1 MAIKKTELYSSLW
14 SACDALRGGMDA
26 GQYKDYVLVML
37 FWRYV
42 SDKAKSDPRSL
53 IEVPN
58 GCGFDDLV
66 ALKGQSN
73 IHEQMDKAIGA
84 LARAND
90 LQNVID
96 VVSFQDE
103 EKLGRGKEMVDRLS
117 DLISIFQNP
126 ALDFTK
132 NKASGDDLLGDA
144 YEYLMMN
151 FATES
156 GKSKG
161 QFYTPAEVSRV
172 LAEVLEVNSE
182 KEGQSIYDPTCGSGS
197 LLLKVS
203 DVIHKS
209 VSLFGQEKDSSTAA
223 LAKMNMILH
232 GSPTA
237 EIARGQ
243 STLSDPQFK
252 DERGGLKTFDYVV
265 ANPPFS
271 YDKWTYGFHP
281 EEDIF
286 RRFDGF
292 GIPPLKN
299 GDYAFLL
306 HIVGSLKPNGKA
318 AVILPHGVLFRGNAE
333 GEIRKNLIKRG
344 LIKAIIGLP
353 ANLFY
358 GTGIPAC
365 VIVIDKEGAKSR
377 EGVFVINAVNGYTKD
392 GAKNRLRE
400 RDIRQIVDVF
410 HERKE
415 IPRYSRKVSI
425 EEITSDK
432 NSHNLNIP
440 RYIDSQEPEDIHDV
454 EAHLKGGIPVR
465 DIEALT
471 EYWKAFPKLKNALF
485 GDLCPGY
492 LQLLVPKKD
501 LRRVIME
508 HPDVF
513 AFSSLLESALEKWK
527 NSVREELLSLD
538 IGCNPSQVWSS
549 ISERLIGSF
558 RDVPLVDGYSMYQY
572 LTDYWQ
578 STMQDDIYY
587 IAEEGWK
594 TIPYRIQETKKG
606 KSIDKGWA
614 CDLVPKELVVSQFF
628 KTESDSLQDLEAKLA
643 ELEEEIAGVEDE
655 QNQEGGVFFSL
666 DKVNKAAATR
676 LLKELKGLS
685 ETETEIRLVNDYL
698 NLVGLQASLKT
709 QIKDVTAEVDRL
721 ALLQYKKLDC
731 EKIKEIVV
739 EAKWFSKLGGD
750 SNAESSIL
758 IVKFT
763 GSLNTIVDRYET
775 TLFDIQDRL
784 IQLTSKVNEHLN
796 TMGLG

>member
-1 MAIKKTELYSSLW
+1 
-14 SACDALRGGMDA
+14 MDA

-53 IEVPN
+53 IEVPD
-58 GCGFDDLV
+58 GCGFDYLV

-306 HIVGSLKPNGKA
+306 HIVSSLKPNGKA

-333 GEIRKNLIKRG
+333 GEIRKNLIQRG

-365 VIVIDKEGAKSR
+365 VIVIDKEGANSR
-377 EGVFVINAVNGYTKD
+377 EEVFFVNAASGYAKD

-400 RDIRQIVDVF
+400 RDIRRIVDVF
-410 HERKE
+410 KDRQE
-415 IPRYSRKVSI
+415 IPGFSKCVSLR
-425 EEITSDK
+425 EISNEK
-432 NSHNLNIP
+432 NAYNLNIP
-440 RYIDSQEPEDIHDV
+440 RYIDSQEQQDIQDI
-454 EAHLKGGIPVR
+454 EAHLKGGIPLR
-465 DIEALT
+465 EIEGLDN
-471 EYWKAFPKLKNALF
+471 YWQAFPTLKDDLF
-485 GDLCPGY
+485 ENLRPGY
-492 LQLLVPKKD
+492 LKTKVSNAELRQFILEHSDLSAFRLQLKSAIESWEKFALQHLMSFEVGASPREMLVN
-501 LRRVIME
+501 L
-508 HPDVF
+508 
-513 AFSSLLESALEKWK
+513 S
-527 NSVREELLSLD
+527 EELKSRF
-538 IGCNPSQVWSS
+538 
-549 ISERLIGSF
+549 SE
-558 RDVPLVDGYSMYQY
+558 VPLIDGYAMFQH
-572 LTDYWQ
+572 LMDYWN
-578 STMQDDIYY
+578 STLQDDLY
-587 IAEEGWK
+587 IITQDGWK
-594 TIPYRIQETKKG
+594 AIPYRIQETKKG
-606 KSIDKGWA
+606 KSVDKGWA
-614 CDLVPKELVVSQFF
+614 CDLVPKSLIVERYF
-628 KTESDSLQDLEAKLA
+628 KTQSDELAGLELELESLEA
-643 ELEEEIAGVEDE
+643 EIEGFTEE
-655 QNQEGGVFFSL
+655 QNQEGGVFFTTE
-666 DKVNKAAATR
+666 KVNKASANK
-676 LLKELKGLS
+676 LLKELKGLPNA
-685 ETETEIRLVNDYL
+685 EAEVRLVNDYL
-698 NLVGLQASLKT
+698 KMVTKQAEIKSKIKSAAASLD
-709 QIKDVTAEVDRL
+709 QL
-721 ALLQYKKLDC
+721 ALKRYGGLS
-731 EKIKEIVV
+731 
-739 EAKWFSKLGGD
+739 EADVKDLVIRDKWFRALEITLEKEFQGLLSVLGGR
-750 SNAESSIL
+750 
-758 IVKFT
+758 VK
-763 GSLNTIVDRYET
+763 E
-775 TLFDIQDRL
+775 
-784 IQLTSKVNEHLN
+784 VNERYDETLIEIKLQVQSLELAIEKHLKHFL
-796 TMGLG
+796 T

>member
-26 GQYKDYVLVML
+26 SQYKDYVLVML

-53 IEVPN
+53 IEVPA

-172 LAEVLEVNSE
+172 LAEVLEVNPE

-306 HIVGSLKPNGKA
+306 HIVASLKPNGKA

-333 GEIRKNLIKRG
+333 GEIRKNLIQRG
-344 LIKAIIGLP
+344 LIKAVIGLP

-365 VIVIDKEGAKSR
+365 VIVIDKEGANSR
-377 EGVFVINAVNGYTKD
+377 EEVFFVNAASGYAKD

-400 RDIRQIVDVF
+400 RDIRKIVDVF
-410 HERKE
+410 KDRQQ
-415 IPRYSRKVSI
+415 IPGFSKAVPV
-425 EEITSDK
+425 EEISNEK
-432 NSHNLNIP
+432 NSFNLNIP
-440 RYIDSQEPEDIHDV
+440 RYIDSSEQQDIQDI
-454 EAHLKGGIPVR
+454 EAHLKGGIPLR
-465 DIEALT
+465 DIEGLNH
-471 EYWKAFPKLKNALF
+471 YWQAFPTLKDDLF
-485 GDLCPGY
+485 ENLRPGY
-492 LQLLVPKKD
+492 LQTKVPNSELRKFILKHSD
-501 LRRVIME
+501 LS
-508 HPDVF
+508 
-513 AFSSLLESALEKWK
+513 AFRLQLKSALESWEKFALEQLM
-527 NSVREELLSLD
+527 SFEVGASPRELLVAL
-538 IGCNPSQVWSS
+538 
-549 ISERLIGSF
+549 SEKLKSGFSG
-558 RDVPLVDGYSMYQY
+558 VPLIDGYAMFQH
-572 LTDYWQ
+572 LMDYWN
-578 STMQDDIYY
+578 STLQDDLY
-587 IAEEGWK
+587 IITQDGWNA
-594 TIPYRIQETKKG
+594 IPYRIQETKKG
-606 KSIDKGWA
+606 KSVDKGWA
-614 CDLVPKELVVSQFF
+614 CDLIPKSLIVERYF
-628 KTESDSLQDLEAKLA
+628 KTQSDELASLEIELESLEA
-643 ELEEEIAGVEDE
+643 EIEGFTEE
-655 QNQEGGVFFSL
+655 QNQEGGVFFTTE
-666 DKVNKAAATR
+666 KVNKASANK
-676 LLKELKGLS
+676 LLKELKGLP
-685 ETETEIRLVNDYL
+685 ETESEVALLNDYL
-698 NLVGLQASLKT
+698 KMVIKQAELKSKIKSAAASLDLMALRKYGDLSVADVKVLAIRDKWFKAIESAIEMEINGLQSVLFER
-709 QIKDVTAEVDRL
+709 IKIVSERYDNKLSDI
-721 ALLQYKKLDC
+721 LL
-731 EKIKEIVV
+731 KIKSLEH
-739 EAKWFSKLGGD
+739 EFEKH
-750 SNAESSIL
+750 L
-758 IVKFT
+758 IHFLK
-763 GSLNTIVDRYET
+763 
-775 TLFDIQDRL
+775 
-784 IQLTSKVNEHLN
+784 
-796 TMGLG
+796 

>member
-1 MAIKKTELYSSLW
+1 
-14 SACDALRGGMDA
+14 MDA
-26 GQYKDYVLVML
+26 SQYKDYVLVML

-53 IEVPN
+53 IEVPT

-73 IHEQMDKAIGA
+73 IHEQMDKAIGS

-132 NKASGDDLLGDA
+132 NKANGDDLLGDA

-172 LAEVLEVNSE
+172 LAEVLEVNPE

-252 DERGGLKTFDYVV
+252 DERGGLKTFDYIV

-306 HIVGSLKPNGKA
+306 HIVASLKPNGKA

-333 GEIRKNLIKRG
+333 GEIRKNLIQRG

-365 VIVIDKEGAKSR
+365 VIVIDKEGANSR
-377 EGVFVINAVNGYTKD
+377 EEVFFVNAASGYAKD

-400 RDIRQIVDVF
+400 RDIRKIVDVF
-410 HERKE
+410 KDRQQ
-415 IPRYSRKVSI
+415 IPGFSKAVPI
-425 EEITSDK
+425 EEISNEK
-432 NSHNLNIP
+432 NSFNLNIP
-440 RYIDSQEPEDIHDV
+440 RYIDSQEQQDIQDI
-454 EAHLKGGIPVR
+454 EAHLKGGIPLR
-465 DIEALT
+465 DIERLND
-471 EYWKAFPKLKNALF
+471 YWLAFPTLKADLFEELRPGYFQSKVSNLELRLFILGHSDLVAFRSLLKNALKSWENF
-485 GDLCPGY
+485 AEQHMMSFEVGASPREM
-492 LQLLVPKKD
+492 LV
-501 LRRVIME
+501 
-508 HPDVF
+508 
-513 AFSSLLESALEKWK
+513 AL
-527 NSVREELLSLD
+527 SDELKSRFN
-538 IGCNPSQVWSS
+538 G
-549 ISERLIGSF
+549 
-558 RDVPLVDGYSMYQY
+558 VPLIDGYAMFQH
-572 LTDYWQ
+572 LMNYWN
-578 STMQDDIYY
+578 STLQDDLY
-587 IAEEGWK
+587 IITQDGWK
-594 TIPYRIQETKKG
+594 AIPYRIQEIKKG
-606 KSIDKGWA
+606 KSVDKGWA
-614 CDLVPKELVVSQFF
+614 CDLVPKSLIVERYF
-628 KTESDSLQDLEAKLA
+628 KTQSDELA
-643 ELEEEIAGVEDE
+643 GLELELESLETEIEGFTEE
-655 QNQEGGVFFSL
+655 QNQEGGVFFTTE
-666 DKVNKAAATR
+666 KVNKASANK
-676 LLKELKGLS
+676 LLKELKGLPN
-685 ETETEIRLVNDYL
+685 TEVEVALVNDYL
-698 NLVGLQASLKT
+698 KMVIKQAELKSKIKGAAASLDLMSLKKYGDLT
-709 QIKDVTAEVDRL
+709 EEDVKHLVVSGKWFHAIGSSVELEIQGLLL
-721 ALLQYKKLDC
+721 ALIERVKVVSERYDNTLYEIAIEVRNLELKVEKLL
-731 EKIKEIVV
+731 K
-739 EAKWFSKLGGD
+739 
-750 SNAESSIL
+750 
-758 IVKFT
+758 
-763 GSLNTIVDRYET
+763 TIAV
-775 TLFDIQDRL
+775 
-784 IQLTSKVNEHLN
+784 
-796 TMGLG
+796 

>member
-1 MAIKKTELYSSLW
+1 
-14 SACDALRGGMDA
+14 MDA

-53 IEVPN
+53 IEVPD

-172 LAEVLEVNSE
+172 LAEVLEVNSD

-306 HIVGSLKPNGKA
+306 HIVASLKPNGKA

-333 GEIRKNLIKRG
+333 GEIRKNLLQRG

-365 VIVIDKEGAKSR
+365 VIVLDKEGANNR
-377 EGVFVINAVNGYTKD
+377 EEVFFVNAANGYAKD
-392 GAKNRLRE
+392 GPKNRLRE
-400 RDIRQIVDVF
+400 RDIRKIVDVF
-410 HERKE
+410 KDRQE
-415 IPRYSRKVSI
+415 IPGFSKAVPV
-425 EEITSDK
+425 EEISNEK
-432 NSHNLNIP
+432 NSFNLNIP
-440 RYIDSQEPEDIHDV
+440 RYIDSQEQQDIQDI

-465 DIEALT
+465 DIEGLRD
-471 EYWKAFPKLKNALF
+471 YWQAFPSLKADLFEELRPGYLKTKVSNAGLRQFILEHSDLVAFRSLLKNALKSWENF
-485 GDLCPGY
+485 AEQRMMSFEVGASPREMLFT
-492 LQLLVPKKD
+492 LSEQLKS
-501 LRRVIME
+501 R
-508 HPDVF
+508 
-513 AFSSLLESALEKWK
+513 FSEVAL
-527 NSVREELLSLD
+527 
-538 IGCNPSQVWSS
+538 I
-549 ISERLIGSF
+549 
-558 RDVPLVDGYSMYQY
+558 DGYAMFQH
-572 LTDYWQ
+572 LMDYWN
-578 STMQDDIYY
+578 STLQDDLY
-587 IAEEGWK
+587 IIAQDGWK
-594 TIPYRIQETKKG
+594 AIPYRIQETKKG
-606 KSIDKGWA
+606 KSVDKGWA
-614 CDLVPKELVVSQFF
+614 CDLIPKSLIVERYF
-628 KTESDSLQDLEAKLA
+628 KTQSDELTILELDLERLEA
-643 ELEEEIAGVEDE
+643 ELESFTEE
-655 QNQEGGVFFSL
+655 QNQEGGVFFTTE
-666 DKVNKAAATR
+666 KVNKASANK
-676 LLKELKGLS
+676 LLKELKVLPDTDAEVANVS
-685 ETETEIRLVNDYL
+685 DYL
-698 NLVGLQASLKT
+698 KIVTKQAELKSKIKSSEASLDIMALKKYGDLT
-709 QIKDVTAEVDRL
+709 EADVKDILIR
-721 ALLQYKKLDC
+721 
-731 EKIKEIVV
+731 
-739 EAKWFSKLGGD
+739 SKLFQSIQGTLEREIQELLSTLLIRVGEVEERY
-750 SNAESSIL
+750 SNTLNEISLSVSSLEMIIEKHL
-758 IVKFT
+758 SKFL
-763 GSLNTIVDRYET
+763 S
-775 TLFDIQDRL
+775 
-784 IQLTSKVNEHLN
+784 
-796 TMGLG
+796 